1 MEMPWFPTQRGILP
15 LTASQPESSWLREPD
30 LFCVKPQSWHSFL
43 NSGWNFPRKFH
54 WCGQVPKTQRPHI
67 KIPSEKLRLG
77 KGRENKDETL
87 PFVLN
92 VSKGG
97 FGLFFFL
104 IWFGGGFSFFL
115 GGGHAECNILSVQK
129 RLTTIQVASKKTLT
143 IAAVGMN

>member
-1 MEMPWFPTQRGILP
+1 MEMPRFPTQRGILP

-30 LFCVKPQSWHSFL
+30 LFCVKPQCWHSFL
-43 NSGWNFPRKFH
+43 NSGWKFPRKFH

-67 KIPSEKLRLG
+67 KIPYEKLRLG

-97 FGLFFFL
+97 FGVFFSLVWRWVFFF
-104 IWFGGGFSFFL
+104 W

-129 RLTTIQVASKKTLT
+129 RPTSIQVASKKTLI